1 VAEPEGPG
9 EQTVASGRLA
19 LAHESWLPSEHP
31 LYRPRHSGRQR
42 TALVSAAVFFCV
54 PLLLLCFGVS
64 PGASENRQLASF
76 PGLDRGWGFFAG
88 LQTWATDHVPLR
100 GMAVDAS
107 DSVSRGMFGEPPAL
121 GGRNLGPGAG
131 PRVVAPS
138 PGTRTDQ
145 ANPGLGPTKFGYP
158 AVIEGADGWF
168 YLGDD
173 VLARCRP
180 EKPLAEVVAALTAL
194 RRAVEASGRTL
205 VLVVPPDKS
214 DVAQQRLPQR
224 YVGKECSLAAA
235 EQFWA
240 GMEQVG
246 HLDLRPWLWQEQER
260 LGRPVYFA
268 KDTHWTFE
276 GGMVMVRRI
285 AEYLRPGVTTGWRTS
300 TQRTFERATDIPPL
314 IGQQATET
322 TDYLALA
329 PDGRTTRSRDLF
341 DRPDS
346 EPVVLRPPAT
356 AEPIPG
362 TVGTKIAMIGDSFT
376 RFANPYFAAA
386 FTDMTIMHIDYVEDR
401 TVAATAA
408 VVAAD
413 VVVLEIVERN
423 LAGGVSAI
431 LDARVMD
438 TLIGALAANPR

>member
-1 VAEPEGPG
+1 MAEPEGPE
-9 EQTVASGRLA
+9 EQTIASGRLA

-54 PLLLLCFGVS
+54 PLLLLCVGVS
-64 PGASENRQLASF
+64 PGAMENRQLASF
-76 PGLDRGWGFFAG
+76 PGLDRGWGFFSG
-88 LQTWATDHVPLR
+88 LQPWATDHVPLR

-107 DSVSRGMFGEPPAL
+107 DRVSRGVFGEPPAL
-121 GGRNLGPGAG
+121 GGRGAG
-131 PRVVAPS
+131 PQVVAPPP
-138 PGTRTDQ
+138 PGGQADP
-145 ANPGLGPTKFGYP
+145 ANPSLGPTKFGYP
-158 AVIEGADGWF
+158 AVIEGRDDWF

-180 EKPLAEVVAALTAL
+180 EKPLAEVVAALAGF
-194 RRAVEASGRTL
+194 RQAVEASGRTL
-205 VLVVPPDKS
+205 VLVVPPDKT
-214 DVAQQRLPQR
+214 DVAPQRLPQR
-224 YVGKECSLAAA
+224 YVGKDCSLAAA

-240 GMEQVG
+240 GMAQLG
-246 HLDLRPWLWQEQER
+246 HLDLRPWLWHEQER

-276 GGMVMVRRI
+276 GGLVMVRRV

-300 TQRTFERATDIPPL
+300 TERSFERTTDIPPL

-322 TDYLALA
+322 TDFLALA

-346 EPVVLRPPAT
+346 EPVVLRPPST
-356 AEPIPG
+356 AEPVPG

-401 TVAATAA
+401 TVAAAAA
-408 VVAAD
+408 VVAAE

-431 LDARVMD
+431 LDRRVMD
-438 TLIGALAANPR
+438 TLTAALAANPR